1 MKSPDPFVDV
11 QMVALRTLRG
21 ANFWS
26 PRPVTR
32 VDLAV
37 GAYDEIS
44 SARVDGLTDSLAE
57 ALPGLVEH
65 RCSVGKR
72 GGFLERLRSGTYL
85 PHIVEH
91 LALELQDQVGHEVGY
106 GRARGGDRP
115 GEYTVVF
122 EHRHAGVGR
131 RAAVL
136 GLSLAQHA
144 FARRPVRA
152 DLAIDELR
160 TVARMEDDPALLR
173 RVTCGVV
180 GGRARDE
187 FLAELLRHEIAASED
202 VVEVPPALLL
212 EAGLPYSESSLA
224 VILDVDAG
232 DVPPRYREPE
242 QARRL
247 VAVMADGVPPDGIVL
262 APAGAAD
269 LHALILDAGR
279 KVAVFAADGEP
290 DERDARVA
298 HTLAVVRGGSIWI
311 ERVGGTPVE
320 LPLRPDAPP
329 AAQLIA
335 SLTAMLLSEDG
346 G

>member
-1 MKSPDPFVDV
+1 MRPNPFVDV

-32 VDLAV
+32 LDLAV

-44 SARVDGLTDSLAE
+44 SAQVDGLTDSLAE

-65 RCSVGKR
+65 RCSIGER
-72 GGFLERLRSGTYL
+72 GGFLTRLRRGTYL

-91 LALELQDQVGHEVGY
+91 LALELQVRVGHEVGY
-106 GRARGGDRP
+106 GRARGGDRA
-115 GEYTVVF
+115 GEYTVVL

-136 GLSLAQHA
+136 ALSLAQHA

-152 DLAIDELR
+152 GAAIDELR
-160 TVARMEDDPALLR
+160 SVAFTDDEPALRR
-173 RVTCGVV
+173 RVVCGVF
-180 GGRARDE
+180 GGRARDD
-187 FLAELLRHEIAASED
+187 FRAELLRHGIPATED
-202 VVEVPPALLL
+202 VVEVPPSLML

-224 VILDVDAG
+224 VILDLDPG
-232 DVPPRYREPE
+232 DVPPRYRAVE
-242 QARRL
+242 QAQRL
-247 VAVMADGVPPDGIVL
+247 AAVMADGVPPGGIVL

-279 KVAVFAADGEP
+279 RVAVFAADGEP
-290 DERDARVA
+290 DEHDARVA
-298 HTLAVVRGGSIWI
+298 HTLAGVRDGSIWI
-311 ERVGGTPVE
+311 ERVGSSPTG
-320 LPLRPDAPP
+320 LPLRSGAPP
-329 AAQLIA
+329 AAQLVA
-335 SLTAMLLSEDG
+335 CMTAMLLSENG